1 VSVYAY
7 TGQDADGRRRRGWIE
22 AETPKLAR
30 LRLEQQGI
38 LTERL
43 TGAASAASLG
53 LEGRARVYRELGV
66 LLRAGFTLERALGL
80 LLDERQTGGPVR
92 GFLAGLRDRIRDGL
106 PLSRA
111 MTVAETRL
119 PAFERAAL
127 QAAEQ
132 TGLQGAMLE
141 QLADFIEAQLAVA
154 GRLRAALLYPVAVL
168 VLALTLL
175 SLMMFVVLPRAARLF
190 DQFGD
195 GLPAATRQVA
205 FWGPRLLLLL
215 LLAGAVA
222 AVAALWLRQA
232 ARRDTR
238 LAARVE
244 RGLLRLPIARSI
256 LPRLWSLRFAGTMSL
271 LVQAGVPPQEALS
284 VASSATG
291 SSWLAMLGTEAAAAV
306 RQGGSLSSALAD
318 LPPLAPHLA
327 EWVRVGESA
336 GNLKEMLDQAAMRCR
351 QGYEGHLTRLLGL
364 MEPALILIVGLAV
377 LLIAYTV
384 LKPMLDLARAAAG
397 G

>member
-1 VSVYAY
+1 MSVFAY
-7 TGQDADGRRRRGWIE
+7 TGRDAAGRRRRGWIE

-30 LRLEQQGI
+30 LSLDQQGI

-43 TGAASAASLG
+43 TPAAAAGPLGA
-53 LEGRARVYRELGV
+53 EGRARVYRELGV

-80 LLDERQTGGPVR
+80 LLDERETGGTLR

-111 MTVAETRL
+111 ITAGEPRL
-119 PAFERAAL
+119 PPYEAAAL

-141 QLADFIEAQLAVA
+141 QLADFTEAQLAVA

-175 SLMMFVVLPRAARLF
+175 SLMMFVVLPRAAQLF
-190 DQFGD
+190 SQFGD
-195 GLPAATRQVA
+195 GLPAATQRVA
-205 FWGPRLLLLL
+205 FWGPRLLLLML
-215 LLAGAVA
+215 AAGAAA
-222 AVAALWLRQA
+222 AVTALWLRQA
-232 ARRDTR
+232 ARRDAR

-244 RGLLRLPIARSI
+244 KGLLRLPVARTI
-256 LPRLWSLRFAGTMSL
+256 LPRLWSLRFASTMSL
-271 LVQAGVPPQEALS
+271 LVQAGVPPQEALP
-284 VASSATG
+284 VAGGATG
-291 SSWLAMLGTEAAAAV
+291 SHWLAALGDEAAAAV
-306 RQGGSLSSALAD
+306 RQGGSLSSAMAD

-336 GNLKEMLDQAAMRCR
+336 GNLREMLDQAAMRCR
-351 QGYEGHLTRLLGL
+351 QGYEGRLTRLLGL

-397 G
+397 